1 MVLAT
6 SRAARTGAA
15 TAAVLAFSGCMLSK
29 QDNCANVGCTDEF
42 RTIVVHVTDAAD
54 KPVTGLQPTWTLDG
68 HTVTIDQEGAS
79 FDPGGYAVITDAEL
93 HLIGDTAEV
102 TFAVSS
108 AQGSASATFEIST
121 EPCHCHVSEVSGPTT
136 LVLH

>member
-15 TAAVLAFSGCMLSK
+15 IAAVLAFSGCMLAK
-29 QDNCANVGCTDEF
+29 QVNCTGCTDEF
-42 RTIVVHVTDAAD
+42 RAVVVHVTDAAGN
-54 KPVTGLQPTWTLDG
+54 PIAGLQPTWTLDG
-68 HTVTIDQEGAS
+68 HTVTIDQEGAPD
-79 FDPGGYAVITDAEL
+79 DPGGYTVITDAEL

-102 TFAVSS
+102 TFDVSS

-121 EPCHCHVSEVSGPTT
+121 EPCHCHINKVTGPAT

>member
-1 MVLAT
+1 MMST
-6 SRAARTGAA
+6 P
-15 TAAVLAFSGCMLSK
+15 
-29 QDNCANVGCTDEF
+29 DNCADVGCTDEF
-42 RTIVVHVTDAAD
+42 RTIVVHVTDAAGN
-54 KPVTGLQPTWTLDG
+54 PIAGLQPTWMLDG
-68 HTVTIDQEGAS
+68 HTVTIDQQGAS

-121 EPCHCHVSEVSGPTT
+121 EPCHCHVNEVSGPAT